1 MWLVRHGESTGNV
14 AREVAESG
22 GAELIDLAERDADVP
37 LSDHGR
43 RQAAA
48 LGRWFAELPAAERP
62 THALSSPYRRAHD
75 TAVEALAGLPSVPLR
90 VDERLR
96 DRELGI
102 LDLLTT
108 AGVMA
113 RYPDEAARRRRL
125 GKLYHRPPGGESWAD
140 VALRLRAVLA
150 ELTVDRPGGRV
161 VLFTHEA
168 PIFLARYIIEELS
181 EVELLDVARATTLAN
196 CSLTRYERAAD
207 GALHLEEF
215 NATSMLERD
224 GAQPTEEPGVRAE
237 PV

>member
-1 MWLVRHGESTGNV
+1 VWLVRHGESTGNV

-62 THALSSPYRRAHD
+62 TQALSSPYRRAHD

-90 VDERLR
+90 VDERVR

-150 ELTVDRPGGRV
+150 ELNVDCPGGRV

-168 PIFLARYIIEELS
+168 PIFLARYVIEGLS
-181 EVELLDVARATTLAN
+181 EVELLDIARATTLAN

-224 GAQPTEEPGVRAE
+224 GAQPTKEPGVRAE

>member
-48 LGRWFAELPAAERP
+48 LGRWLADRPESERP
-62 THALSSPYRRAHD
+62 TLALSSPYRRAHD
-75 TAVEALAGLPSVPLR
+75 TAVEALAGLPSVPVR

-108 AGVMA
+108 AGVVA
-113 RYPDEAARRRRL
+113 RYPVEAARRRRL
-125 GKLYHRPPGGESWAD
+125 GKFYHRPPGGESWAD
-140 VALRLRAVLA
+140 VAMRLRAVLA
-150 ELTVDRPGGRV
+150 EVNLDPSGGRV

-168 PIFLARYIIEELS
+168 PIFLVRYIIEELS
-181 EVELLDVARATTLAN
+181 EVQLLDVARATTLAN

-207 GALHLEEF
+207 GELDLVEF
-215 NATSMLERD
+215 NATWMLERD
-224 GAQPTEEPGVRAE
+224 GAQPTAEPGVRAE